1 MLASKKAEPTLVVTV
16 NGKPLPHAVLHS
28 PTGYDWGYG
37 GSGPADLALSI
48 LTHYLGDRH
57 LAELLHQEFKWDFVA
72 GFKER
77 GWVLTGAEIAAWL
90 RERGIDVGVRDVVY
104 EGRRLTRERSGMGRR
119 RCDS

>member
-1 MLASKKAEPTLVVTV
+1 MVQVTV
-16 NGKPLPHAVLHS
+16 NGEPLPHVVLHS

-48 LTHYLGDRH
+48 LAHYLGDRH
-57 LAELLHQEFKWDFVA
+57 LAERLHQEFKWDVVA

-90 RERGIDVGVRDVVY
+90 RERGIAVSVRNVVY
-104 EGRRLTRERSGMGRR
+104 EGRRLAQG
-119 RCDS
+119 